1 MKKEL
6 SRSEFLRRMA
16 LLSGGVG
23 LGISGIPGQ
32 AYAQMPAGL
41 AASVPEGNALVI
53 I

>member
-6 SRSEFLRRMA
+6 TRSEFLRRMA

-32 AYAQMPAGL
+32 AFATLPAGL
-41 AASVPEGNALVI
+41 SASVSAGMY
-53 I
+53 